1 MLTQAQCVPRTNVH
15 SCANCSLLNQCLAPD
30 EGDGEVR
37 PHITA
42 APRIY
47 HRGEHLFR
55 CTDSF
60 SVVYM
65 VRSGAAKT
73 YVICPNGEEQVI
85 GFHYPGDMVGLEAL
99 ETGEYSCCAEI
110 LDTSSVCRVP
120 LNRLTRACGQSKT
133 SQSRLLQAV
142 SRKIQRDQSL
152 SLMLRHKSADQRV
165 AAFLLDIAA
174 AQERQGFSSSALNL
188 PMSRADIGS
197 YLALAV
203 ETVSRVLTRLQ
214 SLGILSVERNNV
226 RIRDRDACIEIA
238 QDTSVCERASRGTVC
253 SLH

>member
-1 MLTQAQCVPRTNVH
+1 MLNQAQYAPSSNVH
-15 SCANCSLLNQCLAPD
+15 SCATCSLVNQCLAPD

-37 PHITA
+37 RDITI

-55 CTDSF
+55 CTDRF

-65 VRSGAAKT
+65 VRSGAAKS

-99 ETGEYSCCAEI
+99 ETGRYSCCAEI

-120 LNRLTRACGQSKT
+120 LQRLTRSLTQSKAA
-133 SQSRLLQAV
+133 QSRLLHAI
-142 SRKIQRDQSL
+142 SRKIRRDQSL

-174 AQERQGFSSSALNL
+174 AQERQGFSCSALSL

-214 SLGILSVERNNV
+214 SLGILAVERNNV

-238 QDTSVCERASRGTVC
+238 HDTNIDERALRGKVC
-253 SLH
+253 ALH